1 MVVVDTCV
9 LSSLAKINR
18 LNLLRKA
25 FEKIIATP
33 SVVSEIER
41 VGEAKFVRGIKEVL
55 CFEEVE
61 EGKFIFVVPLSQ
73 KELQY
78 AHKLKTEYG
87 LSIADSECIAIAKMQ
102 GKILISDDKYLGE
115 IAIKE
120 CIKYVYD
127 F

>member
-61 EGKFIFVVPLSQ
+61 EEKFIFVVPLSQ

-78 AHKLKTEYG
+78 AHKLKKRDFYEF
-87 LSIADSECIAIAKMQ
+87 SE
-102 GKILISDDKYLGE
+102 DDKTELFSYF
-115 IAIKE
+115 
-120 CIKYVYD
+120 D
-127 F
+127 R